1 MKSRLKMTREPRE
14 TKAKAEEGTVDL
26 QGKSNV
32 KSTRTR
38 RTRETLTSLP
48 GSTPLSL
55 MRTNKAQLS
64 PWPRRHGII
73 FHPPFHQRI
82 VCYHLCYLLSG
93 EACAVLYLIVYLYIA
108 PYIDCSFYTQL
119 RFFRLH
125 FETETKTGS
134 RRCMN
139 YGNQKGCKLI
149 RLPLLQFEPQC
160 VVLDILHQA
169 ECISTRPLAIGRWTY
184 HRSSVRQLQ
193 L

>member
-1 MKSRLKMTREPRE
+1 
-14 TKAKAEEGTVDL
+14 
-26 QGKSNV
+26 
-32 KSTRTR
+32 
-38 RTRETLTSLP
+38 
-48 GSTPLSL
+48 
-55 MRTNKAQLS
+55 MRTHTAQLL

-82 VCYHLCYLLSG
+82 SCYHLCYLLSG
-93 EACAVLYLIVYLYIA
+93 DACAVLYLIVYLYIA

-139 YGNQKGCKLI
+139 YGNRQGCKLI

-160 VVLDILHQA
+160 VVLDILQTCTSDHNSKHIGMILTTAAASGSSSYGTGNDMLLPGGQTNRKGNA
-169 ECISTRPLAIGRWTY
+169 LRDDFPPLVISFRGTGTC
-184 HRSSVRQLQ
+184 
-193 L
+193 